1 MSSAPRALLLGHP
14 VAHSASP
21 RIMSALAKASGR
33 SLDYSILDVLPE
45 NLAPTLEQICA
56 DPRVIGLNFTLPHKI
71 EAARISEERAKNIP
85 IIGSANMWARSEQ
98 GFCAYNTDGPGFINA
113 LKHKGISLMNRDVIT
128 LGAGGAARGVS
139 YACLMAGAKHV
150 FVWNR
155 SNAKAKSLSE
165 MIPGKISALDDLAK
179 LPESFELP
187 PLIINATSLGLKASD
202 QGILDKIIMPFE
214 GLLPNAIATDLVYS
228 TSKERTPFLRIA
240 EQHGFRVVESALA
253 MLALQAVEAFNLW
266 LGQSFSPEEAL
277 KVLLPILED

>member
-1 MSSAPRALLLGHP
+1 MAAL
-14 VAHSASP
+14 S
-21 RIMSALAKASGR
+21 KASGR
-33 SLDYSILDVLPE
+33 SLDYSILDILPE
-45 NLAPTLEQICA
+45 NLGRALEEICA

-71 EAARISEERAKNIP
+71 EAARLSREREKNIP

-98 GFCAYNTDGPGFINA
+98 GFCAYNTDGPGFVNA
-113 LKHKGISLMNRDVIT
+113 LKHKSISLMNRDVIT

-139 YACLMAGAKHV
+139 YACLMAKAKHV

-155 SNAKAKSLSE
+155 SNPKAKSLSE
-165 MIPGKISALDDLAK
+165 MMPEKISVLDDPAE

-187 PLIINATSLGLKASD
+187 PLIINATSLGLKGSD
-202 QGILDKIIMPFE
+202 QGILEKIILPFE

-228 TSKERTPFLRIA
+228 TKKEQTPFLRIA
-240 EQHGFRVVESALA
+240 ELHGFRVVESALA

-266 LGQSFSPEEAL
+266 LGQSFSSEEAL